1 MSVQS
6 APLVEEE
13 PPLTRAQRVVAKA
26 AQCLLFF
33 LLVAPAALFPV
44 GLAYKIWIHFFP

>member
-13 PPLTRAQRVVAKA
+13 PPLTRAQLVVARA
-26 AQCLLFF
+26 ARGLLFF
-33 LLVAPAALFPV
+33 FLVAPAALFPV